1 MRCGFQSEFRRMMK
15 DDEGWRGKGGGG
27 GERRKVI
34 KKHGRWSKQNSRR
47 E

>member
-1 MRCGFQSEFRRMMK
+1 MMK
-15 DDEGWRGKGGGG
+15 DGGGKGG

>member
-27 GERRKVI
+27 GEEKSD
-34 KKHGRWSKQNSRR
+34 KKAW
-47 E
+47 EME

>member
-1 MRCGFQSEFRRMMK
+1 M
-15 DDEGWRGKGGGG
+15 EGERGGG

>member
-1 MRCGFQSEFRRMMK
+1 MK
-15 DDEGWRGKGGGG
+15 DDEGWRGKGG